1 MKKSFIILLLF
12 LYLTGFAQIHQA
24 DSLKLLLKTEIADS
38 TRVLFMAELAET
50 YWYSNPDTSFLIA
63 QQGFTLARQIG
74 FVLGEANCLRNIGV
88 VLDLSGDYPA
98 ALEHYLQ
105 ALKKYE
111 SLNDLRGMIKIYADI
126 GAVYSEQGD
135 YDIAISYTWKSKALA
150 ESIDRPDLSI
160 IGLINLGDFYEKLNK
175 LDSALICTNQAYV
188 LTIRY
193 NELFVSGIALT
204 NLGNIHSKMQQGN
217 IALSYY
223 HQSLSLLKG
232 TVDYEAACESTLGM
246 AKIFADAGKADSALH
261 YSRLSLA
268 SAYASGFTKRIL
280 NASSFLANYFKG
292 LNLVDSAY
300 HYLGITMAAKDSLF
314 SQEKV
319 RKVQNLNFL
328 EQIRQQEIAETIR
341 QTQEKRK
348 ERIQMLGVGT
358 FIPFFFGIL
367 ILFSKWT
374 IKRKTIRFFGLLGV
388 LLLFEFIAYLLD
400 PFIVSLSHG
409 IPVLNLL
416 FLVILASLLVP
427 LDSWM
432 EDWINEKLAPDS
444 N

>member
-1 MKKSFIILLLF
+1 
-12 LYLTGFAQIHQA
+12 
-24 DSLKLLLKTEIADS
+24 
-38 TRVLFMAELAET
+38 MAELAEI
-50 YWYSNPDTSFLIA
+50 YWYSNPDTSFFIA
-63 QQGFTLARQIG
+63 QQGFALARQIR
-74 FVLGEANCLRNIGV
+74 FIKGEADCLRNIGV
-88 VLDLSGDYPA
+88 ILDLSGNYPA

-111 SLNDLRGMIKIYADI
+111 SLNDQKGMIKIYADL
-126 GAVYSEQGD
+126 GAVYTEQGD
-135 YDIAISYTWKSKALA
+135 QNLAIYYTWKSKKFA
-150 ESIDRPDLSI
+150 ESIGRPELSI
-160 IGLINLGDFYEKLNK
+160 IGLINLGDIYEKLNK
-175 LDSALICTNQAYV
+175 LDSARICTNQAYE
-188 LTIRY
+188 LAIRY
-193 NELFVSGIALT
+193 NELLIQGIALN
-204 NLGNIHSKMQQGN
+204 NLGNIHSKMHQGN
-217 IALSYY
+217 IAMGYY
-223 HQSLSLLKG
+223 HQSLSLLQG
-232 TVDYEAACESTLGM
+232 TVDHEAICETTLGM
-246 AKIFADAGKADSALH
+246 AKLFADAGQADSALY
-261 YSRLSLA
+261 YSYLSLS

-300 HYLGITMAAKDSLF
+300 HYQGITMAAKDSLF

-328 EQIRQQEIAETIR
+328 EQIRQQEIAEANR
-341 QTQEKRK
+341 QAQEKRK
-348 ERIQMLGVGT
+348 ENIQMLGVGT

-374 IKRKTIRFFGLLGV
+374 QKRKIIRFLGLVGV

-400 PFIVSLSHG
+400 PLIVYISQS

-427 LDSWM
+427 LDNWM
-432 EDWINEKLAPDS
+432 EDWVNEKLAPDS